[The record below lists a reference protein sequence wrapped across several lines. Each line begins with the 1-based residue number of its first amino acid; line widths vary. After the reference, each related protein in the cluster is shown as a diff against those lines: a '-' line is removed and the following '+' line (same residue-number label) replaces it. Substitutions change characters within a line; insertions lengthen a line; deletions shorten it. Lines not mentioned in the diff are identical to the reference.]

1 MKKSE
6 ISKNEN
12 PHVPSIEEVSSDI
25 EVILDILDQID
36 IANLDTNTDIKK
48 LSKEINSKLEEIS
61 KKYEPLIDSL
71 SNKNK

>member
-25 EVILDILDQID
+25 EVILDILESYQMQR
-36 IANLDTNTDIKK
+36 LFQFMM
-48 LSKEINSKLEEIS
+48 
-61 KKYEPLIDSL
+61 
-71 SNKNK
+71 

>member
-25 EVILDILDQID
+25 EVILDILESYIRGQKHLYLVSKQNSD
-36 IANLDTNTDIKK
+36 IYLNMYFILH
-48 LSKEINSKLEEIS
+48 
-61 KKYEPLIDSL
+61 
-71 SNKNK
+71 